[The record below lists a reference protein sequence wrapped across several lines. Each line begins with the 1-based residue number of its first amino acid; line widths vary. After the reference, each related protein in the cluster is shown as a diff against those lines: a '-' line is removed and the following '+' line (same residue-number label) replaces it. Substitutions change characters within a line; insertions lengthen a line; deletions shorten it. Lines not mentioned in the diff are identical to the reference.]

1 MSEYT
6 ILRKESFITTDLEK
20 LFGINLLDPQSV
32 RSFIQSMKS
41 DKRAYA
47 RYLVLRLGY
56 RDIEGD
62 ISKEVFPLIEL
73 LLDRYKQK
81 EYLCG
86 MENYEMESYQKC
98 IA

>member
-1 MSEYT
+1 
-6 ILRKESFITTDLEK
+6 
-20 LFGINLLDPQSV
+20 
-32 RSFIQSMKS
+32 MKS

-73 LLDRYKQK
+73 ILDRYKQYKQK
-81 EYLCG
+81 EYLCC
-86 MENYEMESYQKC
+86 MENYDLESYQKC